1 MSARTWAQGAD
12 PTQQSAT
19 LAGLHADYIL
29 FLLDEVGAMP
39 DAVMA
44 SAEAALATGV
54 EARITMAGNPT
65 HLSGPLHRAV
75 TTERALW
82 HIVEINGDPDNPRR
96 APRVDIQWAR
106 DQIAKYG
113 RENNYVRVNVFGEFP
128 SQSLNSLISYDEVLA
143 ATQRYYRPEDF
154 NHAARVLGVDVARE
168 GDDSSVIFPRQGL
181 QAFDPQQH
189 RNIDGTHGA
198 GLVARKVTDWD
209 ADATFIDDT
218 GGFGASWI
226 DNLRRLG
233 YAPIGIGFASQ
244 PNDLRYA
251 NKRAEMTFEAVQ
263 WIKGGGALPP
273 IPELMAALVQTTY
286 TFQSDR
292 LLIQPK
298 AMLKAQLG
306 YSPDHLDALILTFA
320 QPVMRK
326 AAVVQDPWLA
336 ALNRGRFE
344 SEYDPFQAARDV
356 VKNQGRPEISHRLPG
371 SAGWRF

>member
-1 MSARTWAQGAD
+1 M
-12 PTQQSAT
+12 
-19 LAGLHADYIL
+19 
-29 FLLDEVGAMP
+29 
-39 DAVMA
+39 
-44 SAEAALATGV
+44 
-54 EARITMAGNPT
+54 
-65 HLSGPLHRAV
+65 
-75 TTERALW
+75 
-82 HIVEINGDPDNPRR
+82 
-96 APRVDIQWAR
+96 
-106 DQIAKYG
+106 
-113 RENNYVRVNVFGEFP
+113 
-128 SQSLNSLISYDEVLA
+128 
-143 ATQRYYRPEDF
+143 
-154 NHAARVLGVDVARE
+154 
-168 GDDSSVIFPRQGL
+168 
-181 QAFDPQQH
+181 
-189 RNIDGTHGA
+189 
-198 GLVARKVTDWD
+198 TDWD

-263 WIKGGGALPP
+263 WIMGGGALPP

>member
-198 GLVARKVTDWD
+198 GLVARK
-209 ADATFIDDT
+209 
-218 GGFGASWI
+218 
-226 DNLRRLG
+226 
-233 YAPIGIGFASQ
+233 
-244 PNDLRYA
+244 
-251 NKRAEMTFEAVQ
+251 
-263 WIKGGGALPP
+263 
-273 IPELMAALVQTTY
+273 
-286 TFQSDR
+286 
-292 LLIQPK
+292 
-298 AMLKAQLG
+298 
-306 YSPDHLDALILTFA
+306 
-320 QPVMRK
+320 
-326 AAVVQDPWLA
+326 
-336 ALNRGRFE
+336 
-344 SEYDPFQAARDV
+344 
-356 VKNQGRPEISHRLPG
+356 
-371 SAGWRF
+371 